1 MNIQELSSNVASSN
15 AWMRNGVRDSME
27 GYLKSLKGNE
37 STEYGKMVGGFA
49 EQLNDPLVAQ
59 MLNASINKTEDGDS
73 LWKAATHKQRQAY
86 SHLMAPYDAE
96 QIRAMLEKKAQ
107 GPKAVDL
114 LETQKAY
121 GVPKTDVSSGALG
134 GTAIAQPQWGIAM
147 SQGVDLLKAVDREE
161 KAGLSNTTWKSAF
174 RSVVEGLDLAYRQN
188 LGGIPGGSPAAAEI
202 TRQYEARLGE
212 LFDYAKAR
220 ATASPA
226 PATPPA
232 PANPPHPSPAVPA
245 SLSPA

>member
-15 AWMRNGVRDSME
+15 AWMKNNVRDSME
-27 GYLKSLKGNE
+27 DYLKSLKGNE

-49 EQLNDPLVAQ
+49 DFLSDEKIQKAVEQYLSRDNTDNTYRSMDWGQKVAFG
-59 MLNASINKTEDGDS
+59 AFISID
-73 LWKAATHKQRQAY
+73 
-86 SHLMAPYDAE
+86 MAE
-96 QIRAMLEKKAQ
+96 QHRVQAERMPK
-107 GPKAVDL
+107 GPQAVDL

-121 GVPKTDVSSGALG
+121 GVSKPDVSSGAAG
-134 GTAIAQPQWGIAM
+134 GSAVAQPQWGIAM

-174 RSVVEGLDLAYRQN
+174 RTVVEGLDLAYRQN

-202 TRQYEARLGE
+202 TRQYESKLGE

-220 ATASPA
+220 ATA
-226 PATPPA
+226 
-232 PANPPHPSPAVPA
+232 
-245 SLSPA
+245 